1 MRTRSLF
8 DAIIPGIAVWVGS
21 VALIKAAE
29 EQQLQSPSSTVEVGD
44 EREGGSG
51 VSVAHTKTKYATLA
65 KKSIGEAGPYIIDSV
80 IAVQN
85 GGAVCSYVV
94 VLGGLATSLFSELLE
109 WLEVRVN
116 SHVRVCLVF
125 PRDQN
130 HNAPPPES
138 CNEIDDDLA
147 LRCSILSKG
156 Y

>member
-1 MRTRSLF
+1 M
-8 DAIIPGIAVWVGS
+8 GS

-29 EQQLQSPSSTVEVGD
+29 EQQFQLPSSTVEKGGKGEGW
-44 EREGGSG
+44 ER
-51 VSVAHTKTKYATLA
+51 VRVAHAKTKYAMLA
-65 KKSIGEAGPYIIDSV
+65 EGSMGEVGPYIIDSV

-125 PRDQN
+125 P
-130 HNAPPPES
+130 
-138 CNEIDDDLA
+138 
-147 LRCSILSKG
+147 
-156 Y
+156 